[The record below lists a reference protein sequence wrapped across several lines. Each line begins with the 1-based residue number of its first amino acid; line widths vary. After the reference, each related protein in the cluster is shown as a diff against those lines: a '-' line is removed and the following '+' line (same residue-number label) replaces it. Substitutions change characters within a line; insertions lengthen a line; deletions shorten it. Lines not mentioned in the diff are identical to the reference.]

1 MTTYFPRPFAT
12 QTIPVVH
19 SISMKRPKH
28 LLSASSLAL
37 LLACALLCHVT
48 LARPIQFDDE
58 DVGELELEEAY
69 PHDRSLLS
77 TFQGVDNVGC
87 DLSVGDWVYDR
98 PYRPRYNMT
107 TCPYL
112 EVRSRN
118 A

>member
-1 MTTYFPRPFAT
+1 MRSPT
-12 QTIPVVH
+12 
-19 SISMKRPKH
+19 
-28 LLSASSLAL
+28 LLLFRASLAVL
-37 LLACALLCHVT
+37 CASLLLCHVT
-48 LARPIQFDDE
+48 VARPIQFDDA

-112 EVRSRN
+112 EVRARDCLLCP
-118 A
+118 